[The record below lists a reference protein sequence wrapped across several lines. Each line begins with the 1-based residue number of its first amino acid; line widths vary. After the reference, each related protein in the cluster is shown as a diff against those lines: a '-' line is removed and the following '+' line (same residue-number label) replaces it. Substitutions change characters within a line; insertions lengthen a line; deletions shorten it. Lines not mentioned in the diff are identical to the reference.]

1 MPRQLVA
8 YGGDRVENKRYKT
21 KQNKNSE
28 SHILLTE
35 NEGIRKERKKE
46 KTQLHTKISF
56 DTKISI

>member
-1 MPRQLVA
+1 M
-8 YGGDRVENKRYKT
+8 KT
-21 KQNKNSE
+21 NDIKQNKTKNSE

-35 NEGIRKERKKE
+35 NKGIRKERKKE